1 MNESL
6 KLMVETIVTLKE
18 SILTLE
24 KILADKEALIK
35 SKDERIAYL
44 QGYRDCLLKYK
55 EPIKSK

>member
-35 SKDERIAYL
+35 RQDERIAYL
-44 QGYRDCLLKYK
+44 QGYRDCLLNK
-55 EPIKSK
+55 EPITSN